1 MPCILSWSLSLSDW
15 LHLFP
20 SNLALSFGKYD
31 KLNTDPVFCVRLLI
45 SLALSQPSPYRA
57 TASLLSSLWFHQS
70 QHYCA
75 WSHFHLV
82 KQEAQG
88 AGSSSWQLLSQPL
101 CSLEKPCSSQCLHSV
116 LKMRDSFYK
125 PYRYHYNCCFF
136 QLGTNWN
143 LPVIASHFLWIWYHG
158 ATSSLWQSLDTNAG
172 PLRPGD
178 TAIIEQCLLYFLFST
193 VMLSWENIH
202 WNPFCLFWN
211 MSFSWNNSLGS
222 YRKRISVWTTYF
234 LKRGRETYMLNFY
247 CLVSRSNRI
256 HIS

>member
-1 MPCILSWSLSLSDW
+1 MRRC
-15 LHLFP
+15 
-20 SNLALSFGKYD
+20 
-31 KLNTDPVFCVRLLI
+31 PVFCLGVWAWVIDYICSHLTWLCHLANMTNSILI
-45 SLALSQPSPYRA
+45 PSSVLGCWFPWRS
-57 TASLLSSLWFHQS
+57 ASLPLQS
-70 QHYCA
+70 YCITFVQPVVPPKPA
-75 WSHFHLV
+75 RLCLEPFSPG
-82 KQEAQG
+82 ETR
-88 AGSSSWQLLSQPL
+88 GSGSWQLLSQPL

-136 QLGTNWN
+136 QLDTNWN
-143 LPVIASHFLWIWYHG
+143 LPVIASQVLWIWYHG
-158 ATSSLWQSLDTNAG
+158 ATSNLWQSLDTNAG

-211 MSFSWNNSLGS
+211 TSFSWNNSLGS